1 MELFIFPVVISA
13 ILAKTFIVLVAF
25 KAMKPGNMLQIWMMT
40 QFSNTIIY
48 SGSLI
53 QVCICTIWLGTSPPF
68 PDIDTQSELDL
79 IILQCNEGSAT
90 AFYCV
95 LGYLVFLA
103 LLSLTIAFLA
113 RQLPDNLNEAKIITF
128 SMLVFCNVWISFIPR
143 YISTKGNATVALETF
158 SILASSAGLLGC
170 IFLPK
175 CYVIRLRSDR
185 NSREKLPQQIP
196 RKR

>member
-1 MELFIFPVVISA
+1 M
-13 ILAKTFIVLVAF
+13 LVGC
-25 KAMKPGNMLQIWMMT
+25 KAMKPGNTLQIWMVT
-40 QFSNTIIY
+40 QYSNTIIY

-79 IILQCNEGSAT
+79 IILQCNEGSTT
-90 AFYCV
+90 AVYCV

-113 RQLPDNLNEAKIITF
+113 RQLPDNFNEAKVITF
-128 SMLVFCNVWISFIPR
+128 SMLVFCSVWISFIPR
-143 YISTKGNATVALETF
+143 YLSTKGKATVPLGTF
-158 SILASSAGLLGC
+158 SILASSVGLLGC

-175 CYVIRLRSDR
+175 YYVIRLRSDW
-185 NSREKLPQQIP
+185 NSREKLPERIP
-196 RKR
+196 CKR